1 MLLHPP
7 EVWSASGAPGTA
19 AAVDASRAA
28 WGLAAATASVS
39 SVAYGQHA
47 KVSYRDVVNSSWQ
60 NKRSGAGGAQA
71 SALSLTATESH
82 LRWSRSS
89 MYAAAAASSG
99 GADDAP
105 ASIGGGGGDGL
116 PPHEARRLWGSDADV
131 AALWPRSSPRGA
143 ALLAVA
149 ASEQRRQDRTL
160 RSLIAA
166 AARTAHSAVLRA
178 LVCVAAAALIDTPE
192 PGDPTLIASLL
203 PAALREAIAAGAS
216 CSTSRGLTVYLPSA
230 GDADGPRAALRSSWA
245 AGRVYAAGLHVRP
258 LDIAGEAIGE
268 STRWPGPGS
277 VLAKAAA
284 AAAVTELKSAGA
296 AARLA
301 AAAAAT
307 AANADGEEAAPAP
320 AAASSVVVCGSHRAG
335 EPGFL
340 AARPAAA
347 LSALAASER
356 ALSEA
361 LFLCAYAWAQSVAHR
376 AARSTPP
383 LPPPVAELLDRV
395 AAVGVHRLSA
405 AVLSRV
411 LLSVALAAAAS
422 GVGGGG
428 GSSSSL
434 DPTCGLGPGAVAVR
448 LAQLAAAG
456 LLVSHPAAA
465 DRGGPSTSSFTAAPA
480 VATRVDEALRQAAH
494 AGTPSEAAL
503 CAAVH
508 GALLGCAL
516 PGGGRDATLPP
527 PAELSHFLPLRLAK
541 PWRLQQQGST
551 AASSRP

>member
-19 AAVDASRAA
+19 AAVDSSRAA
-28 WGLAAATASVS
+28 WGLAAATASVA

-89 MYAAAAASSG
+89 MYAAAAAASSG
-99 GADDAP
+99 GVDDAP
-105 ASIGGGGGDGL
+105 ASIGADD
-116 PPHEARRLWGSDADV
+116 ARRLWGSSDADV

-143 ALLAVA
+143 AALLAVA
-149 ASEQRRQDRTL
+149 ASEQQRQQDRTL
-160 RSLIAA
+160 RSLVAA

-203 PAALREAIAAGAS
+203 PAALREAIAASAS

-230 GDADGPRAALRSSWA
+230 GDADGPRAALRASWA

-258 LDIAGEAIGE
+258 LDVAGEAIGE

-284 AAAVTELKSAGA
+284 AAAVADLKAAGA
-296 AARLA
+296 TARLA

-307 AANADGEEAAPAP
+307 AASADGAEAAPAP
-320 AAASSVVVCGSHRAG
+320 APESSVAVCGSHRAG

-347 LSALAASER
+347 LAAFAASER

-361 LFLCAYAWAQSVAHR
+361 LLLCTYAWAQSVAHR
-376 AARSTPP
+376 AARSTP

-395 AAVGVHRLSA
+395 AAVGLHRLSA

-411 LLSVALAAAAS
+411 LLSVALAAAAAAGGS
-422 GVGGGG
+422 GGGG
-428 GSSSSL
+428 SSSL

-456 LLVSHPAAA
+456 LLVSHPAA
-465 DRGGPSTSSFTAAPA
+465 DRGGPSTSFTASPA
-480 VATRVDEALRQAAH
+480 VAARVDEALRQAAH

-516 PGGGRDATLPP
+516 PGGGRDSRPTLPP

-541 PWRLQQQGST
+541 PWRLQQLGS
-551 AASSRP
+551 AVSQH